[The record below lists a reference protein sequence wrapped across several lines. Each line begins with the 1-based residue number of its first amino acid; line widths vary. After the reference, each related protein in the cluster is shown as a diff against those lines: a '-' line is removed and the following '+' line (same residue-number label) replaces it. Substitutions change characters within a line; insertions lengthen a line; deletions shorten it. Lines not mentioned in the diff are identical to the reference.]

1 MAPEVMRQ
9 EGHGR
14 FADIWSLGCLV
25 VEMATGKPP
34 WYYKTNQIAVF
45 MHVCTTDEAPHL
57 PPELSEA
64 AKDFILSCFKRKPSE
79 RPNVCKLLKHPFISS
94 LRSPQLEM
102 GIVRNEEN
110 YASNSTKFSTMEP
123 RFRADV
129 SVESSIIEMNERN
142 SIITTAKF
150 KIETCKQETIELY
163 LRRPSFSSNSD
174 SEESKQ
180 KE

>member
-1 MAPEVMRQ
+1 
-9 EGHGR
+9 
-14 FADIWSLGCLV
+14 
-25 VEMATGKPP
+25 
-34 WYYKTNQIAVF
+34 
-45 MHVCTTDEAPHL
+45 
-57 PPELSEA
+57 
-64 AKDFILSCFKRKPSE
+64 
-79 RPNVCKLLKHPFISS
+79 
-94 LRSPQLEM
+94 M

-129 SVESSIIEMNERN
+129 SVESSIIEMKERN
-142 SIITTAKF
+142 SIDNYEDLNPEHAVKAPFNDIITTAKF